1 MNIVYVIITIFLM
14 LIILCVSL
22 YNLDTYKINLEED
35 NNNIKDKIPSGKLGQ
50 FKYLYTLSKQN
61 SNNNISDSKLAMLY
75 VGVFLVATVIIIL
88 MRNSLNLDLML
99 GFLMIT
105 TYKTFNL
112 FKDKLSKKG
121 YYVTFSII
129 AIIVLYSII
138 KILRV

>member
-1 MNIVYVIITIFLM
+1 MSILYVIITIFLM
-14 LIILCVSL
+14 LIILGVSL

-35 NNNIKDKIPSGKLGQ
+35 NNIKNKIPSGKIGQ

-75 VGVFLVATVIIIL
+75 VGVFLVATIIVIL
-88 MRNSLNLDLML
+88 MRHSLNLDLML

-121 YYVTFSII
+121 YYITFSII

>member
-1 MNIVYVIITIFLM
+1 MSIVYVIITIFLM
-14 LIILCVSL
+14 LIILGVSL

-35 NNNIKDKIPSGKLGQ
+35 NNIKDKMPSGKIGQ

-75 VGVFLVATVIIIL
+75 VGVFLVATVIVIL

-121 YYVTFSII
+121 YYITFSII

>member
-1 MNIVYVIITIFLM
+1 MSILYVIITIFLM
-14 LIILCVSL
+14 LIILGVSL

-35 NNNIKDKIPSGKLGQ
+35 NNIKNKIPSGKIGQ

-75 VGVFLVATVIIIL
+75 VGVFLVATIIVIL

-129 AIIVLYSII
+129 CIIVLYSII

>member
-1 MNIVYVIITIFLM
+1 MSIVYVIITIFLM
-14 LIILCVSL
+14 LIILGVSL

-35 NNNIKDKIPSGKLGQ
+35 NNIKDKMPSGKIGQ

-61 SNNNISDSKLAMLY
+61 SNNNISDSKLDMLY
-75 VGVFLVATVIIIL
+75 VGVFLVATVIVIL

-121 YYVTFSII
+121 YYITFSII

>member
-1 MNIVYVIITIFLM
+1 MSIVYVIITIFLM
-14 LIILCVSL
+14 LIILGVSL

-35 NNNIKDKIPSGKLGQ
+35 NNIKDKMPSGKIGQ

-75 VGVFLVATVIIIL
+75 VGVFLVATVIVIL

-121 YYVTFSII
+121 YYITFSII

-138 KILRV
+138 KTLRV

>member
-1 MNIVYVIITIFLM
+1 MSIVYVIITIFLM
-14 LIILCVSL
+14 LIILGVSL

-35 NNNIKDKIPSGKLGQ
+35 NNIKDKMPSGKLGQ

-75 VGVFLVATVIIIL
+75 VGVFLVATVIVIL
-88 MRNSLNLDLML
+88 MRHSLNLDLML

-112 FKDKLSKKG
+112 FKDRLSKKG
-121 YYVTFSII
+121 YYITFSII
-129 AIIVLYSII
+129 CVIVLYSII

>member
-1 MNIVYVIITIFLM
+1 MSILYVIITIFLM
-14 LIILCVSL
+14 LIILGVSL

-35 NNNIKDKIPSGKLGQ
+35 NNIKNKIPSGKIGQ

-75 VGVFLVATVIIIL
+75 VGVFLVATVIVIL
-88 MRNSLNLDLML
+88 MRNSLNFDLML

-112 FKDKLSKKG
+112 FKEKLSKKG
-121 YYVTFSII
+121 YYITFSII

>member
-1 MNIVYVIITIFLM
+1 MSILYVIITIFLM
-14 LIILCVSL
+14 LIILGVSL

-35 NNNIKDKIPSGKLGQ
+35 NNIKNKIPSGKIGQ

-75 VGVFLVATVIIIL
+75 AGVFLVATIIVIL

-129 AIIVLYSII
+129 CIIVLYSII